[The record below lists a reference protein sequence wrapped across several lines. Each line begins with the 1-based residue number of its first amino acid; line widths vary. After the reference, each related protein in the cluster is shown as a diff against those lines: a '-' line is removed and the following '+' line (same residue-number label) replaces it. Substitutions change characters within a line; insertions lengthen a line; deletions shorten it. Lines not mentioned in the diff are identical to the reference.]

1 MDLIIIVWTGKVA
14 AGPRG
19 HEAAV
24 RLERP
29 RERHQRQEG
38 GHRIHK
44 KLAKHANKQGLQRQ
58 VKVKGPSFAIID
70 LVCDNLT

>member
-1 MDLIIIVWTGKVA
+1 MIDLIVWAGKVA

-24 RLERP
+24 RLERS

-58 VKVKGPSFAIID
+58 VKVKGRSSFAID
-70 LVCDNLT
+70 LVRDNLT